1 MSNLTTSPNEVS
13 GGESLTISVDVT
25 NTGEVEGSYTV
36 VLKVNGSEVDTQDV
50 TVAGGATE
58 TVTFSVSREEAGD
71 YTVEVDDQS
80 GSFTVVE
87 ESVAIN
93 WSLVGGIIGGVLFIG
108 LVFYL
113 LFVLRR
119 PREAAS

>member
-50 TVAGGATE
+50 TVAGGETE

-87 ESVAIN
+87 ETVEIN
-93 WSLVGGIIGGVLFIG
+93 WSLVGGIIGGVVVVG
-108 LVFYL
+108 LALAFFL
-113 LFVLRR
+113 MWRR
-119 PREAAS
+119 RAGVAS